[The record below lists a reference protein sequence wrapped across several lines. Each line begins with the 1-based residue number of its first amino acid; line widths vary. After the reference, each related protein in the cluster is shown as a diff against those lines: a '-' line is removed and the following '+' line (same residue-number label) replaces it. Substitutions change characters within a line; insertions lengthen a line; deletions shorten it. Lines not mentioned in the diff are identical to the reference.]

1 MLVATFITTF
11 QAEVA
16 RLHRESAHTQARLKD
31 QLAAADRK
39 HESVMRAIENGAWND
54 SIKKR
59 LNEMEAQQAALREQ
73 LQAAANPDPV
83 VRLHPNASALYAAKV
98 ADLQAALNHPDI
110 RVEAMEAL
118 QTLIERI
125 VLTPNE
131 NAPDKLAIELH
142 GDLATIL
149 NLASA
154 AATPLGKSAG
164 SADEQNPRSRSVP
177 EGLLSVVAGARNHR
191 QYNLPK
197 NPNDFLPSLIRP
209 NGRSTTAPS
218 RPARPNRLTDCKCV
232 G

>member
-1 MLVATFITTF
+1 MYHGKRDSAPW
-11 QAEVA
+11 A
-16 RLHRESAHTQARLKD
+16 AHTQARLKD

-54 SIKKR
+54 SILKR
-59 LNEMEAQQAALREQ
+59 LNELEAQQATLREQ

-83 VRLHPNASALYAAKV
+83 VRLHPAALYAAKV
-98 ADLQAALNHPDI
+98 TDLQAALNHPDI

-131 NAPDKLAIELH
+131 NAPHKLAIELH
-142 GDLATIL
+142 GDLETIL

-154 AATPLGKSAG
+154 AATQLGKSAG
-164 SADEQNPRSRSVP
+164 SADKIPPPQTPELAPEQRHDNLSTRPKRRRSGGR
-177 EGLLSVVAGARNHR
+177 LHRNSHTAT
-191 QYNLPK
+191 
-197 NPNDFLPSLIRP
+197 NPNQTPKKTHQAK
-209 NGRSTTAPS
+209 TTLRNA
-218 RPARPNRLTDCKCV
+218 